1 MGFVNDKTTTN
12 EAEKQQQQKKS
23 NEEIFKITT
32 TGIFELFRQKYSR
45 RLATEIYS
53 MWL

>member
-1 MGFVNDKTTTN
+1 MGFVNNKTTAK
-12 EAEKQQQQKKS
+12 EAEQTTTKS

>member
-1 MGFVNDKTTTN
+1 MGFVNNKTTTN
-12 EAEKQQQQKKS
+12 EAEKQQQQKS
-23 NEEIFKITT
+23 YEEIFKITT

>member
-1 MGFVNDKTTTN
+1 VGFVNNKTTTK
-12 EAEKQQQQKKS
+12 EAEKQQQKKS

-32 TGIFELFRQKYSR
+32 TGIFELFRQKNSR